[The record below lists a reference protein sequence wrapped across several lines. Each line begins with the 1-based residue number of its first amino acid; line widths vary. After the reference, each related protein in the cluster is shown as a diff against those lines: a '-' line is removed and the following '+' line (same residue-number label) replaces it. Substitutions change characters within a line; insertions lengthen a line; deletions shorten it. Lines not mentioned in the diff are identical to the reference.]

1 MTILILSVIAI
12 VAFVLALVYLK
23 KKGKFE
29 DVNNNYIP
37 DRVEEAVEKTKKVV
51 KETTRRTK
59 NVIDE
64 SKDVI
69 KELGD
74 VVDATKGKPSKKKY
88 YYNSKKKK

>member
-1 MTILILSVIAI
+1 MIIPLVSIVLLVI
-12 VAFVLALVYLK
+12 VVALVYLK
-23 KKGKFE
+23 KNYKFD

-37 DRVEEAVEKTKKVV
+37 DQVEETAIKTKNAV
-51 KETTRRTK
+51 KETVRRTK

-69 KELGD
+69 NELGD
-74 VVDATKGKPSKKKY
+74 VIDAAKGKPTKKKY